1 MSALTNYEAS
11 QLDAIRQWQAE
22 RPGWG
27 TRLLSKPGGQIAGAV
42 QALLPEAS
50 LRAALDG
57 VNRLAEKLSD
67 QRRLLARAGVGTLA
81 ELRGGSLQ
89 RCDTLMKSEQ
99 RRAMALAGVGGA
111 AFGAAGA
118 AGMVADVPAL
128 VALALRTIH
137 RVGLCYGEDL
147 RQPGHRQLAIGIFAL
162 ASANSMEE
170 KQTAVQAL
178 RNFEPGSLDDAAW
191 RDGVE
196 RAAEREF
203 AKEAAVFSMRNLAS
217 KLGINLGQR
226 KAAGVVPV
234 LGALVGSSVNV
245 WYLYDIGQVSR
256 FVFQERWLTERHGPD
271 DAVLAAPP
279 PVSEPA
285 AGEPTAPTA
294 PTALGQP
301 QAATGRPSRTSR
313 RRLR

>member
-1 MSALTNYEAS
+1 MNALSRYEAR
-11 QLDAIRQWQAE
+11 QLQTIRQWQDE
-22 RPGWG
+22 SPGWA
-27 TRLLSKPGGQIAGAV
+27 TRLLAKPGGKVAGAV
-42 QALLPEAS
+42 QAMVPEEA

-67 QRRLLARAGVGTLA
+67 QRRLLKRAGVGSLE
-81 ELRGGSLQ
+81 ELRCCELAQ
-89 RCDTLMKSEQ
+89 CDDLMRTEQ

-111 AFGAAGA
+111 AFGIAGA

-128 VALALRTIH
+128 IALALRTIH

-147 RQPGHRQLAIGIFAL
+147 RHPERRRLAIGIFAL
-162 ASANSMEE
+162 ASANSLEE
-170 KQTAVQAL
+170 KQTAVAAL
-178 RNFEPGSLDDAAW
+178 REFDAEVLDTAAW

-203 AKEAAVFSMRNLAS
+203 AKEAAVFSLNNLAG

-234 LGALVGSSVNV
+234 IGALVGGSVNA

-256 FVFQERWLTERHGPD
+256 YVFQERWLAERY
-271 DAVLAAPP
+271 
-279 PVSEPA
+279 
-285 AGEPTAPTA
+285 
-294 PTALGQP
+294 
-301 QAATGRPSRTSR
+301 SRTQ
-313 RRLR
+313 LGLDLPALPEH